1 MKRACTT
8 CQARGLQKT
17 AKFVAA
23 DSFELLWF
31 ECDEHEAHDNVAGVE
46 RVRLEPIE
54 VFFARAGI
62 PIDALEELE
71 EQPPPTERNP
81 PTVLEHE

>member
-8 CQARGLQKT
+8 CQARGVQKT

-46 RVRLEPIE
+46 RVRLE
-54 VFFARAGI
+54 A
-62 PIDALEELE
+62 IDALEELE

-81 PTVLEHE
+81 SAVLEHD

>member
-1 MKRACTT
+1 
-8 CQARGLQKT
+8 
-17 AKFVAA
+17 
-23 DSFELLWF
+23 LLWF

-46 RVRLEPIE
+46 RVRLEAIE
-54 VFFARAGI
+54 TFFERIGV

-81 PTVLEHE
+81 SVVLEHD

>member
-8 CQARGLQKT
+8 CQARGIQT
-17 AKFVAA
+17 RAKFVAA
-23 DSFELLWF
+23 DNTELLWF
-31 ECDEHEAHDNVAGVE
+31 ECGEHEAHDNISGVE
-46 RVRLEPIE
+46 RVRLEAIE
-54 VFFARAGI
+54 TFFIRAGI

-71 EQPPPTERNP
+71 EQPPPTERNS

>member
-8 CQARGLQKT
+8 CQARGLRKE
-17 AKFVAA
+17 AKFVAS
-23 DSFELLWF
+23 DVNDLLWF

-54 VFFARAGI
+54 VFFERAGI
-62 PIDALEELE
+62 PIDALEDLE
-71 EQPPPTERNP
+71 EQPPQRNAIP
-81 PTVLEHE
+81 VP

>member
-8 CQARGLQKT
+8 CLARGLRKA

-23 DSFELLWF
+23 DSFEMLWF

-46 RVRLEPIE
+46 RVRLEAIE
-54 VFFARAGI
+54 TFFARIGI

-81 PTVLEHE
+81 SVVLEHD